1 MILRIAWRNNRFS
14 LSVRGKSTRKTLFS
28 AEFESPLIGDP
39 RVGAVLEF
47 VHYQHKGKMPSKVQ
61 LRDLTNRIEKGNI
74 IKREVVKSDVKTI
87 GYLIQNSLVTKG
99 QDMVLPDM
107 LYEATTNIRGKKIHV
122 GPRVTYVN
130 NKVFPDMERVVAE

>member
-1 MILRIAWRNNRFS
+1 LILRIAWRNNRFS
-14 LSVRGKSTRKTLFS
+14 LSVRSKSTRKTLFS
-28 AEFESPLIGDP
+28 SEFESPLIGDT

-47 VHYQHKGKMPSKVQ
+47 VYYQHKGKMPSKVQ
-61 LRDLTNRIEKGNI
+61 LRDLMNRIEEGKI
-74 IKREVVKSDVKTI
+74 IKREVAKSDVKII

-107 LYEATTNIRGKKIHV
+107 LKEAINLRGKKIHV

>member
-1 MILRIAWRNNRFS
+1 
-14 LSVRGKSTRKTLFS
+14 
-28 AEFESPLIGDP
+28 
-39 RVGAVLEF
+39 
-47 VHYQHKGKMPSKVQ
+47 MPSKVQ
-61 LRDLTNRIEKGNI
+61 LRDLTNRIAKGNI